1 MGRVGGPSEVDVDE
15 DEAPRKMLDGR
26 REDRLL
32 DEGGGG
38 DFWARNEE
46 S

>member
-1 MGRVGGPSEVDVDE
+1 VGRVGGPGEAVDV

-32 DEGGGG
+32 DEGSGG